1 MCSEVPNT
9 ELILNNESKTK
20 TILSLN
26 KRILTITLYF
36 VFA

>member
-9 ELILNNESKTK
+9 ELILNNELKTK